1 MTVLQEYK
9 CPCCTDALTFD
20 STLQKKKCP
29 YCGSEIDVES
39 LTRLDK
45 DLNHEPASDTGR
57 SDLRGNVWQKEDGL
71 SIYVCRS
78 CGGEIIGDDTTAADS

>member
-1 MTVLQEYK
+1 MTVLHEYK

-20 STLQKKKCP
+20 STLQKKYP

-39 LTRLDK
+39 LTALDK
-45 DLNHEPASDTGR
+45 DLNHEPASDTG
-57 SDLRGNVWQKEDGL
+57 SNDLRGNVWRKEDGL